1 MSRDIFPTLKKSGH
15 EFSVSDFQVN
25 IFENRI
31 KESVKFKDK
40 LKEIGLFPLKPWEIT
55 IFQINIGK
63 MCNQTC
69 NHCHVDAG
77 PDREE
82 IMTKE
87 TMEQCIQSIK
97 LGPFKTVD
105 LTGGAP
111 EKNPNFR
118 GFVERLRDE
127 FPDIE
132 IIVRSNLTI
141 INESEQYLDLPEFF
155 AKHKLTIISSLPCYT
170 EDNVDQQRGRGV
182 YERSIDSLHKLN
194 AVGYGKPDSGLKI
207 HLVYNPG
214 GFNLPGSQTGLQ
226 SDYKRELKENHN
238 IVFNNL
244 YTITNMPIN
253 RFLNFLVIKGKYEE
267 YMQKLI
273 DSFNPSTAM
282 TVMCR
287 DTISIDWQGY
297 IYDCDFNQQLD
308 LTVDD
313 SAPQHIKDFDYK
325 QISERSIVLGQHC
338 FGCTAGEGSSC
349 QGALDTGLEN

>member
-25 IFENRI
+25 ILENRI

-118 GFVERLRDE
+118 GFVERLRE
-127 FPDIE
+127 
-132 IIVRSNLTI
+132 N
-141 INESEQYLDLPEFF
+141 
-155 AKHKLTIISSLPCYT
+155 
-170 EDNVDQQRGRGV
+170 RGRV
-182 YERSIDSLHKLN
+182 
-194 AVGYGKPDSGLKI
+194 A
-207 HLVYNPG
+207 
-214 GFNLPGSQTGLQ
+214 
-226 SDYKRELKENHN
+226 
-238 IVFNNL
+238 
-244 YTITNMPIN
+244 
-253 RFLNFLVIKGKYEE
+253 
-267 YMQKLI
+267 
-273 DSFNPSTAM
+273 
-282 TVMCR
+282 R
-287 DTISIDWQGY
+287 DD
-297 IYDCDFNQQLD
+297 
-308 LTVDD
+308 
-313 SAPQHIKDFDYK
+313 
-325 QISERSIVLGQHC
+325 
-338 FGCTAGEGSSC
+338 
-349 QGALDTGLEN
+349 